1 MDTIRDVI
9 HNTAPDVMSA
19 RYEDERRKHK
29 AKLNKLVDL
38 YVDGDVDRVVY
49 EKKRKYLEYKIN
61 ELTEK
66 IDALAKYTNNDSKIE
81 INLNKIRNSLK
92 AREASNQ
99 IEEFDKIIFDS
110 LVDYVIIG
118 GMDENDEPN
127 GFIIRYICKTG
138 IYNKSRT
145 DISETLILENGLN
158 NTNDNIY
165 VPILDFLSNQK
176 FFTYEF
182 VNGKRAKKYIDKVRV
197 RLEIEK

>member
-92 AREASNQ
+92 AREASN
-99 IEEFDKIIFDS
+99 
-110 LVDYVIIG
+110 
-118 GMDENDEPN
+118 
-127 GFIIRYICKTG
+127 
-138 IYNKSRT
+138 
-145 DISETLILENGLN
+145 
-158 NTNDNIY
+158 
-165 VPILDFLSNQK
+165 
-176 FFTYEF
+176 
-182 VNGKRAKKYIDKVRV
+182 
-197 RLEIEK
+197 